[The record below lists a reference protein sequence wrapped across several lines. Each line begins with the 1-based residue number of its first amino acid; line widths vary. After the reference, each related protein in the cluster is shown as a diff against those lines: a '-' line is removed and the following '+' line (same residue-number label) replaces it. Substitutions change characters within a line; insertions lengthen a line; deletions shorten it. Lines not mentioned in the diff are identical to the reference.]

1 MRRPD
6 CSFRA
11 VETVTKGLSE
21 SLSGF
26 HFVPEARNQLKA
38 GDVPNF
44 EAFLL
49 STPVGPFFDD
59 VTSDVEFSSPFPSSS
74 AAFNGD

>member
-11 VETVTKGLSE
+11 VETVTKGHLE
-21 SLSGF
+21 SLSDF

-59 VTSDVEFSSPFPSSS
+59 VTSDVESSSPSSS
-74 AAFNGD
+74 AAFNGG

>member
-11 VETVTKGLSE
+11 VETVTKGHSE

-26 HFVPEARNQLKA
+26 HFVPEARNLFKA
-38 GDVPNF
+38 GDVSNF

-59 VTSDVEFSSPFPSSS
+59 VTSDVESFSPSSS
-74 AAFNGD
+74 AAAFNGG